1 MLTER
6 RLEEL
11 IVEVEDHFGCGVI
24 FGFYRKFVKEVVR
37 RAEREIVGG
46 EKAVT
51 PPDVS
56 RGAVV
61 G

>member
-11 IVEVEDHFGCGVI
+11 IVEVEDYFGCGVI

-37 RAEREIVGG
+37 RAEREIVVGG
-46 EKAVT
+46 EKKVEE
-51 PPDVS
+51 VS
-56 RGAVV
+56 RGAAV